1 MAPTSGTFWSSP
13 VATAVPHTPRPTGI
27 RVCSVSRPE
36 NASSTSSPVSCSMYA
51 YADVYGAPRPRS
63 RSHGSCS
70 RSAREASRRCAAR
83 SARTIGLVWIMQGYL
98 SLARPPRKPVDV
110 DPSPRPHPRC
120 RGDQPRSLGRSG
132 CRGAPA
138 LPRYD
143 GNDPRGGARRPRSG
157 DRDRRRDVRG
167 KHAPQSDLLAVR
179 RGADHRGAVRLGRGA
194 RGAVPKLL
202 DSRAGG
208 ARARGDRV
216 ADIDAHFL
224 LCVRV
229 HDHRRH
235 RADDRPRPGARPAAP
250 GGVLLRELRVRL
262 WRQGRDLRPGD
273 VGAARPAAPHRRAV
287 PLGAPRHRRGVTGGR
302 LHPFTLLAIAG
313 TLPALAWILPA
324 PAGAAATLAV
334 ALVLT
339 LTPGAG
345 LSPGLRPGLV
355 VLRTV
360 LLTAA
365 PFWVFLLLL
374 HDVATTVA
382 IGLRI
387 TTMVA
392 SFVWLV
398 AALEPARL
406 VEAMVAAGWS
416 ASVAYVFGATLSAV
430 PVLKARARRIVEA
443 QRARGL
449 SARGGIAARLRAL
462 RALALPLVLSALHEV
477 DERALALETRGLV
490 PGIRRT
496 PLAPPPDTPAE
507 RAARWALLL
516 VCLFALFRRFL

>member
-1 MAPTSGTFWSSP
+1 
-13 VATAVPHTPRPTGI
+13 
-27 RVCSVSRPE
+27 
-36 NASSTSSPVSCSMYA
+36 
-51 YADVYGAPRPRS
+51 
-63 RSHGSCS
+63 
-70 RSAREASRRCAAR
+70 
-83 SARTIGLVWIMQGYL
+83 
-98 SLARPPRKPVDV
+98 
-110 DPSPRPHPRC
+110 
-120 RGDQPRSLGRSG
+120 
-132 CRGAPA
+132 
-138 LPRYD
+138 
-143 GNDPRGGARRPRSG
+143 
-157 DRDRRRDVRG
+157 
-167 KHAPQSDLLAVR
+167 
-179 RGADHRGAVRLGRGA
+179 
-194 RGAVPKLL
+194 
-202 DSRAGG
+202 
-208 ARARGDRV
+208 
-216 ADIDAHFL
+216 
-224 LCVRV
+224 
-229 HDHRRH
+229 
-235 RADDRPRPGARPAAP
+235 
-250 GGVLLRELRVRL
+250 
-262 WRQGRDLRPGD
+262 
-273 VGAARPAAPHRRAV
+273 
-287 PLGAPRHRRGVTGGR
+287 VTGGR